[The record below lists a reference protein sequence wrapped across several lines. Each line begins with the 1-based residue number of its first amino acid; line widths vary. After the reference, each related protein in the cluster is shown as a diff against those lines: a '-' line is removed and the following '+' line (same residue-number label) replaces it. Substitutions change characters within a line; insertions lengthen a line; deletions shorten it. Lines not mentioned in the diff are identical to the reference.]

1 MCSKITLLSVEQF
14 HQEKGTTRVKRV
26 HGATQIQGL
35 ECSLL
40 TIAHLSSGLGSISS
54 RLLNNL
60 CHLICNRQS
69 LELKQQHEWLRTR
82 RFDGLIYP
90 SLENVPFPR
99 QETCAICS
107 LSNISIQLQLTHS
120 AAAKQSALLSLLRSR
135 LQISKEGFLSAHY
148 CGLNTQ
154 GERS

>member
-1 MCSKITLLSVEQF
+1 MCSKITLLSVEQL
-14 HQEKGTTRVKRV
+14 HQEKGTTRFKRV
-26 HGATQIQGL
+26 HGATQMLGL

-69 LELKQQHEWLRTR
+69 LELKQQHEWQGPEGSTGSYIHPANASFL
-82 RFDGLIYP
+82 
-90 SLENVPFPR
+90 R

-120 AAAKQSALLSLLRSR
+120 AAAKQSAPLSLLRSR